1 MVNILNGAAEIIGEV
16 PTDELGVDRKQVI
29 SLNSQVVKNRKR
41 IAFNCSLYISV
52 VLGENWEVEDLQI
65 SSIDILDEK
74 DFAALA
80 SEIKAEMLKSIP
92 SEVVKLNYRA
102 PQIKEYIQAKIR
114 KMVYKATDIKP
125 VTFMHFTKRPD

>member
-1 MVNILNGAAEIIGEV
+1 M
-16 PTDELGVDRKQVI
+16 
-29 SLNSQVVKNRKR
+29 
-41 IAFNCSLYISV
+41 YISV

-125 VTFMHFTKRPD
+125 VTFMHFYKKA